1 MKKMRLTFGAIVV
14 CFSWMSAAGEFF
26 GGSFSV
32 ADGWAYTKG
41 ATADRSQGAIL
52 FVCDVKRGSSL
63 ATYRTKADL
72 TAGGVMRIAFDAEW
86 ERVVPDEPSYSC
98 AGLVMLVEYVNT
110 AGRKMHPKNVNVGFG
125 TRARARYEMEF
136 PVERG
141 AKDFWVQFGLRWARG
156 KAKVSNITM
165 RLDRPEQAT
174 VRKGAVAGGVNA
186 AVVNESNAGENFS
199 AEAKVARSFLVETTP
214 PPAYEAPAIAG
225 GKKFAFFRVDSPRR
239 TFDRY
244 PPHATQ
250 LQDAFTLQATPG
262 ETALLF
268 FGVYAGA
275 ETRDLAAKC
284 GKFRAKGGPLSRT
297 ADLGCVPS
305 LFRAHNWRRGF
316 GRTGAYTHQPEVL
329 FPLEKPQTISAGQ
342 TALLMAEFQ
351 VPENASSGVYEG
363 EIEFSSGGE
372 RRSARISLK
381 VLPFRLRRPTPDKY
395 EFIVHGGPY
404 SAKGAPDRL
413 VELFR
418 FMKRRGFESALVAC
432 QYAPGMLELEK
443 TPQGRMAIK
452 SFKKLDDALAAY
464 RAAGMTGTLFVH
476 FSDKLEVAIAK
487 ALGIDLPDAVGEQT
501 NMVAEMETPAFKAAA
516 AEVLALVAERCR
528 GIPFAVLGYD
538 EPNVDARVPRAKWE
552 IERIEEA
559 GIASALYCSANA
571 WKKVPSKIAIASV
584 FPGSVPCGE
593 LAKGVAARGGRLYLY
608 AYEGSYG
615 YAFGGV
621 HDSWGGLMPSRF
633 TLGLSEFLTP
643 VSTGHTAW
651 LFGTGGTVSPDDE
664 AAPKGWATLTR
675 YDAQGR
681 LLRTLQLE
689 GECLGVDDYA
699 YMNTL
704 RELLAEKKGH
714 SRHEEVSRVF
724 CKLLDGV
731 RVDNYPYC
739 LDAADGEVAVGGKL
753 KSFVNADA
761 DAVRA
766 KVVELILRILD

>member
-1 MKKMRLTFGAIVV
+1 MRLMFCALVACTAWI
-14 CFSWMSAAGEFF
+14 SPARDFF
-26 GGSFSV
+26 NGSFAA
-32 ADGWAYTKG
+32 ADGWSYTKG
-41 ATADRSQGAIL
+41 AAADRAQKAIS
-52 FVCDVKRGSSL
+52 FVCDVKRGSSS

-72 TAGGVMRIAFDAEW
+72 SAGGIMRIAFDAEW
-86 ERVVPDEPSYSC
+86 TRVVPDEPSYSC
-98 AGLVMLVEYVNT
+98 AGLVMLVEYVNP
-110 AGRKMHPKNVNVGFG
+110 AGRKIHPKNVNIGFG
-125 TRARARYEMEF
+125 TREKARYEMEF

-141 AKDFWVQFGLRWARG
+141 ARDFWVQFGLRWARG
-156 KAKVSNITM
+156 RARISNITM
-165 RLDRPEQAT
+165 RLDQPAQAT
-174 VRKGAVAGGVNA
+174 LRKGAVAGGVNA
-186 AVVNESNAGENFS
+186 AIVNESNAGENFS
-199 AEAKVARSFLVETTP
+199 AEAKVSRSFLIETTP
-214 PPAYEAPAIAG
+214 PPAYDAPVLANG
-225 GKKFAFFRVDSPRR
+225 EKFAFFRVDSPRR

-244 PPHATQ
+244 PPHASQ

-275 ETRDLAAKC
+275 EIEDLTAKC
-284 GKFRAKGGPLSRT
+284 GRFRAKDAAAGLHS
-297 ADLGCVPS
+297 AMLGCAPA

-329 FPLEKPQTISAGQ
+329 FPLEKMQKVAAGG

-351 VPENASSGVYEG
+351 VPENAVSGVYEG
-363 EIEFSSGGE
+363 EIEFFSGGKH
-372 RRSARISLK
+372 RPVRISLK
-381 VLPFRLRRPTPDKY
+381 VLPFRLCRPTPDKY

-404 SAKGAPDRL
+404 AAKGAPDRL
-413 VELFR
+413 AELFR
-418 FMKRRGFESALVAC
+418 FMKRRGFESALVPC

-476 FSDKLEVAIAK
+476 FSDKLEVALAK
-487 ALGIDLPDAVGEQT
+487 ALGIDLPDALGEQT
-501 NMVAEMETPAFKAAA
+501 NMIAEMETPEFKAAA
-516 AEVLALVAERCR
+516 VEVLRLVAERCR
-528 GIPFAVLGYD
+528 DVPFAVLGYD

-552 IERIEEA
+552 IGRIEEA
-559 GIASALYCSANA
+559 GIPSALYCSAAA

-593 LAKGVAARGGRLYLY
+593 LAKGVASRGGRLYLY

-615 YAFGGV
+615 YAFGGA
-621 HDSWGGLMPSRF
+621 HESWGGLMPSRF

-651 LFGTGGTVSPDDE
+651 LFGTGGTVSASD
-664 AAPKGWATLTR
+664 ATAPKGWATLTR

-704 RELLAEKKGH
+704 RELLAEKKNH
-714 SRHEEVSRVF
+714 PLHAEISRQFRE
-724 CKLLDGV
+724 LLDDV
-731 RVDNYPYC
+731 RVNNYPYC
-739 LDAADGEVAVGGKL
+739 LDAADAEVALDGEL

-766 KVVELILRILD
+766 NVVELILRLLD